1 MLRLFRGNTMR
12 RRLVGFVILASI
24 MFAGLAWESFHESAH
39 AQVAAAGPSI
49 LDGVYT
55 DAQAMRGEEAY
66 MANCARCHEGEC
78 PEGPPLSM
86 MIFTERWREENLSF
100 LFGFMKTRMP
110 AKAEGSLEENV
121 YLDILTYILKKN
133 EYPAG
138 KAELTLASLDKV
150 KFVGKEGPKPLPTN
164 SLVQIVGC
172 LVKDPVNG
180 WMLNKATDLS
190 R

>member
-1 MLRLFRGNTMR
+1 MQRK
-12 RRLVGFVILASI
+12 LVGFFIVTLTVLV
-24 MFAGLAWESFHESAH
+24 GLAANFFHVE
-39 AQVAAAGPSI
+39 AQVAGAGPSI

-66 MANCARCHEGEC
+66 AANCAKCHEGEC

-110 AKAEGSLEENV
+110 AKAEGSLAENV

-133 EYPAG
+133 EYPSG

-164 SLVQIVGC
+164 SLVQVVGC
-172 LVKDPVNG
+172 LVKDPANG
-180 WMLNKATDLS
+180 WM
-190 R
+190 